1 MTETP
6 MSVPGYLTLVLEK
19 AAGDV
24 LDERA
29 IYEISKN
36 TAIEY
41 ASVFAESDLSEER
54 QDPDADV
61 PEQSKP
67 KLATPAQVVRMK
79 ELQVKFEGV
88 QQKFKVKRFEDLT
101 ESQAN
106 TIITMKEGA
115 IAKQNATPNPT
126 PEGGAQ

>member
-1 MTETP
+1 MKRLTAESIADEIRYYDPAIEVTDELTQRIRTAMTETP

-54 QDPDADV
+54 QDPEDED
-61 PEQSKP
+61 EDD
-67 KLATPAQVVRMK
+67 
-79 ELQVKFEGV
+79 FE
-88 QQKFKVKRFEDLT
+88 
-101 ESQAN
+101 
-106 TIITMKEGA
+106 M
-115 IAKQNATPNPT
+115 
-126 PEGGAQ
+126 